1 MSPLFGRRSAGPRPD
16 PADAARQA
24 QRDQESIARLEQ
36 GGIPL
41 NASERLAALA
51 SGDASG
57 AYTSDLSVGEFSL
70 LHRLGIVPVTVV
82 MGSSIFHVGWQNV
95 YYNSPTE
102 MHSISDAY
110 NESRRRALARLLEET
125 ATAGADAVV
134 GVRLEQGAHDWA
146 PGTVEFVAVGTAVRL
161 PPALRSD
168 GGPVLTDLDGQQFWQ
183 LCEAGIRPV
192 GLVAA
197 TSVHYAPASMQTMR
211 AQSTIFG
218 SSWQN
223 QELTDYTAGLYAARH
238 TAMHELTA
246 QAHQCGADGV
256 VGVSFRQHVRAVRV
270 QRTMGMDSEDMIVTL
285 HVLGTAIREDPA
297 LASAAASAAGAATV
311 LDLSAPA
318 AARPTRSPARLQ

>member
-1 MSPLFGRRSAGPRPD
+1 VSPLFGRRGAGAKPD

-41 NASERLAALA
+41 NAAERLAALA
-51 SGDASG
+51 SGETAG
-57 AYTSDLSVGEFSL
+57 AYTTDFSVGEFSL

-95 YYNSPTE
+95 YYSSPTE

-146 PGTVEFVAVGTAVRL
+146 PGTVEFVAIGTAVRL
-161 PPALRSD
+161 PAALRAD

-183 LCEAGIRPV
+183 LCEAGMRPV

-197 TSVHYAPASMQTMR
+197 TSVHYAPAGMQTMR
-211 AQSTIFG
+211 AQSGMFG

-238 TAMHELTA
+238 RAMHDLTA

-256 VGVSFRQHVRAVRV
+256 VGVSFSQHVRAVRV

-285 HVLGTAIREDPA
+285 HVIGTAIREDPA
-297 LASAAASAAGAATV
+297 LASAAASVPGAATV
-311 LDLSAPA
+311 LDLSAPG

>member
-1 MSPLFGRRSAGPRPD
+1 MSPLFGRRGTGARPD
-16 PADAARQA
+16 PQDAARQA
-24 QRDQESIARLEQ
+24 ERDQESIARLES

-41 NASERLAALA
+41 NAAERLAALA
-51 SGDASG
+51 SGEAAG

-70 LHRLGIVPVTVV
+70 LHRLGVVPVTVV

-161 PPALRSD
+161 PPALRAE

-183 LCEAGIRPV
+183 LCEAGVRPV

-211 AQSTIFG
+211 AQSTMFG
-218 SSWQN
+218 SAWQN

-238 TAMHELTA
+238 TAIHDLTA
-246 QAHQCGADGV
+246 QARLHGADGV
-256 VGVSFRQHVRAVRV
+256 VGVSFSQHVRAVRV

-285 HVLGTAIREDPA
+285 HVIGTAIREDPA
-297 LASAAASAAGAATV
+297 LADAVSAARPATV
-311 LDLSAPA
+311 LDLSAPP